1 MKQLRKIQLKDAV
14 VISDSEMRQIRGG
27 IEDTTGITCEK
38 NATDDGCKDTESTCY
53 VGALKG
59 KCVWSTGISQ
69 STGEIVKMCNCKWTN
84 PN

>member
-27 IEDTTGITCEK
+27 IEGTTGASCDM
-38 NATDDGCKDTESTCY
+38 NAEQTACANPGAACDVST
-53 VGALKG
+53 ALKG
-59 KCVWSTGISQ
+59 KCTWTTGT
-69 STGEIVKMCNCKWTN
+69 TGKGGCSCKWTN